1 MKIMKNFRII
11 YLFQYALMASL
22 MTQLVPFLTHIGY
35 DSIERGWLLASYS
48 LTTVFFQISIGYLSD
63 RMRGI
68 KKFYQAV
75 IGVLSFFSAL
85 LFLFTNTNFFLHL
98 LVVALC
104 GGLTNTSAVLIDN
117 WIISNNEVNH
127 QISSIKALGSLG
139 WGLTSI
145 IIPMLIINGNYHL
158 LALWIFVNSL
168 IVLITT
174 QKIEEEKSEDLLDG
188 ETITLRDIIEL
199 CRRKNF
205 IIYIII
211 FFLIY
216 LTIVANNTL
225 IIDKLL
231 TLPDGSK
238 YVGLKWAVQSFF
250 EIPAYFIFNRFI
262 GKIKNEPLLII
273 SAFFLLLQFI
283 FYYFSSTAEMI
294 ILSAFLQFLTVPLF
308 SLSSRLI
315 IFEITPK
322 RLLSSGQLISIS
334 LYIGLASFVS
344 PLLSGFLNNL
354 FSIDLSIKI
363 FMIFPLM
370 ATVIFTISRFK
381 RIV

>member
-22 MTQLVPFLTHIGY
+22 MTQLVPFLTYIGY

-48 LTTVFFQISIGYLSD
+48 LTTVIFQISIGYLSD

-370 ATVIFTISRFK
+370 ATIIFTISRFK

>member
-1 MKIMKNFRII
+1 
-11 YLFQYALMASL
+11 

-48 LTTVFFQISIGYLSD
+48 LTTVIFQISIGYLSD

-75 IGVLSFFSAL
+75 IGVLTFFSAL

-145 IIPMLIINGNYHL
+145 TIPMLIINANYHL

>member
-48 LTTVFFQISIGYLSD
+48 LTTVIFQISIGYLSD

-370 ATVIFTISRFK
+370 ATIIFTISRFK